1 MPMKCKV
8 DYYKTARGEIPVK
21 DFIEE
26 LPPKLQAK
34 NMRELMMLE
43 EFGTDLPQPYAKQLH
58 GKDVAGLWELR
69 VKLASDITRVFYFFP
84 IADRVLLLHGFVKKS
99 DETPKR
105 ELETAKRRMKDAI
118 ERGL

>member
-1 MPMKCKV
+1 MKCTI
-8 DYYKTARGEIPVK
+8 DYYKTARGESPVEEFINELPVK
-21 DFIEE
+21 
-26 LPPKLQAK
+26 LMAK
-34 NMRELMMLE
+34 NMRELAMLA
-43 EFGTDLPQPYAKQLH
+43 EFGTELPQPYAKQLR

-69 VKLASDITRVFYFFP
+69 VKLASDITRIFYFFP
-84 IADRVLLLHGFVKKS
+84 VGDRVLLLHGFAKKS